1 MTDLP
6 DISKHDPAQNIPLW
20 AKERAREFQ
29 RQHNQGAS
37 LVVCSV
43 ASLAALLVEVDENAC
58 HQTIVEMSEI
68 NEGEWARCKRET
80 LAEVRRV
87 VEDEIEMTRGTYWV
101 SKSGTHLGDG
111 SAPLAS
117 ILSRLDAL

>member
-6 DISKHDPAQNIPLW
+6 DW
-20 AKERAREFQ
+20 AKDRAREWY
-29 RQHNQGAS
+29 QGGQEDFRYEGPLDGS
-37 LVVCSV
+37 GFD
-43 ASLAALLVEVDENAC
+43 SLAALLVEVDRIAASRIITE
-58 HQTIVEMSEI
+58 SE
-68 NEGEWARCKRET
+68 WQKVTRARV